1 MPANPLTEVHFGRI
15 GNREC
20 APAGS
25 GTGSALRQARGP
37 GTPFDTLGNRSH
49 PVTDSVAGNALGY
62 CCARAYTRRMRSSA
76 IDTVLALMR
85 AFHEQ
90 DRAAAEALI
99 HADFVFTSP
108 QDDHLDRAAWFE
120 RCFPSAGHFD
130 APSVTLQ
137 IIESDGI
144 VLHRYEY
151 LVDGTTFRNVEAT
164 RVVDGAVREVE
175 VYFGGAV

>member
-1 MPANPLTEVHFGRI
+1 MVLCPGVHSPHAFI
-15 GNREC
+15 
-20 APAGS
+20 
-25 GTGSALRQARGP
+25 
-37 GTPFDTLGNRSH
+37 
-49 PVTDSVAGNALGY
+49 
-62 CCARAYTRRMRSSA
+62 A

-108 QDDHLDRAAWFE
+108 QDDHLDRVAWFE
-120 RCFPSAGHFD
+120 RCFPSADHFD

-137 IIESDGI
+137 VVETDGI
-144 VLHRYEY
+144 VFHRYEY
-151 LVDGTTFRNVEAT
+151 AVDGTTFRNVETT